1 MTVRYFIEL
10 TLFFAAAIVFTY
22 FISIFNTEKHHLVKD
37 IKLLHLMQKEFA
49 EYKGFDKKLIE
60 KMKEEIHH
68 EKEIA
73 SEEVEL
79 AFEGLNETMFI
90 SFVALTFPL

>member
-10 TLFFAAAIVFTY
+10 ALFFAAAIVFTY
-22 FISIFNTEKHHLVKD
+22 FISIFNTAWHHSAKD
-37 IKLLHLMQKEFA
+37 IKLLHLMQKELA
-49 EYKGFDKKLIE
+49 EYKGFDEKLIE
-60 KMKEEIHH
+60 KMKNEIHH
-68 EKEIA
+68 EAEIA
-73 SEEVEL
+73 SEDVEL